1 MRIVI
6 LTALVCVVLA
16 TGAFAQGFTI
26 APADTT
32 RSVIAAQKGKRIT
45 VRLRSGQELTGLV
58 RDSSDRLL
66 ILGEVSGREFFDAA
80 VPIDAIEAILIRTR
94 QQ

>member
-1 MRIVI
+1 MRLA
-6 LTALVCVVLA
+6 LTVLVCVVLA
-16 TGAFAQGFTI
+16 TAAFAQGLTV

-32 RSVIAAQKGKRIT
+32 QSVIAAQKGKRIT
-45 VRLRSGQELTGLV
+45 VRLRSGQELSGVV

-66 ILGEVSGREFFDAA
+66 VLGEVSGREFFDAA
-80 VPIDAIEAILIRTR
+80 VPIDAIEAVLVRTR